1 MDLYIYYFN
10 IPFFIQ
16 KRIQFHGQ
24 GSFNLQLE
32 WRMTLSCFLMIFF
45 PLASITFAGCWLPI
59 NRFFKFF
66 FQTSKLCS
74 QDSFTI
80 SLARFSQR
88 WPCYVQEILSGSL
101 FLKPVDNVKKHP
113 KDLCL
118 LDWADQRAAPRSWWL
133 LHADHL
139 PWLRWDL
146 RREGREEGFLLFPF
160 RDYWTLTLDF
170 LTRLGNLLLT
180 SAVWITR
187 AGEGWPVLLSLI
199 DLSRR

>member
-1 MDLYIYYFN
+1 MV
-10 IPFFIQ
+10 FFQ
-16 KRIQFHGQ
+16 
-24 GSFNLQLE
+24 SAL
-32 WRMTLSCFLMIFF
+32 
-45 PLASITFAGCWLPI
+45 ITFAGCWLPI

-66 FQTSKLCS
+66 FQTLKLCS

-80 SLARFSQR
+80 SLAQFSQS
-88 WPCYVQEILSGSL
+88 WPCSVQEILSGSL

-118 LDWADQRAAPRSWWL
+118 LDRADRRTAPRSWWL

-146 RREGREEGFLLFPF
+146 EREGREEGFLLFPF
-160 RDYWTLTLDF
+160 RDYCTLTLDF